1 MTTPRTRRKPAAS
14 AASDAPPSAQA
25 ELEARLGYRFQD
37 PKLLRQALTHKS
49 AGADNF
55 ERLEFL
61 GDSVLGFV
69 IGEAL
74 FDALPTASEQR
85 LTLLRASLV
94 NEATLADVARQLAL
108 GTFLHLGM
116 GARKTGDAER
126 PSILANALE
135 ALLGAVV
142 VDGGYEAAAG
152 AVHGLFAEQLAA
164 IRDSAG
170 EPALDADLKDPKT
183 RLQEWLQ
190 GRGHPLPAYVVVEKS
205 GPEHAR
211 IFGVECRAGE
221 LASTRGRGSSR
232 REAEKAAA
240 AKALRRL
247 EASSAGGQ
255 QP

>member
-1 MTTPRTRRKPAAS
+1 MTTSRAERKAS
-14 AASDAPPSAQA
+14 SQARPHAQA
-25 ELEARLGYRFQD
+25 ELETRLGYQFRD
-37 PKLLRQALTHKS
+37 AALLRQALTHKS

-74 FDALPTASEQR
+74 FAALPAASEQR

-108 GTFLHLGM
+108 GTFLHLGL

-142 VDGGYEAAAG
+142 VDGGFDAA
-152 AVHGLFAEQLAA
+152 VTTVRGLFDARLATIRESAE
-164 IRDSAG
+164 DPGS
-170 EPALDADLKDPKT
+170 DADLKDPKT

-211 IFGVECRAGE
+211 IFCVECRAGE

-240 AKALRRL
+240 ARALKRL
-247 EASSAGGQ
+247 EAANARSGK
-255 QP
+255 P